1 MKVLGII
8 SEYNP
13 FHTGH
18 LYHIETSRRVS
29 GATHVIAVMSGSA
42 VQRGSF
48 AFVDK
53 WTRTQTALL
62 GGVDLVVE
70 LPYTYAAQSAEYFAG
85 GAVKILTATNTVD
98 FLSFGSEAD
107 DLPALQKIAEL
118 LATEPA
124 NFKTQ
129 LRRFMDEGAS
139 FPSAREDAVSATL
152 GEEFRSLIKEPNNI
166 LAVEYLKALLRTN
179 STIEPLTVK
188 RAGAGYNSVDNQ
200 SYEHVSA
207 TYLRK
212 LHAEGRD
219 LAKAAAYLPYDPG
232 VLTGQLA
239 KMIAHPDEAIFKAYI
254 NKVLTTPLEELRR
267 FPYME
272 AGLEFRLQKSA
283 AQCSN
288 LGEVVDYL
296 SGKRLPRSRIRRLI
310 LNLLL
315 GFHDKD
321 LRDFS
326 APDFEP
332 YLRVLG
338 FNEKGQELLK
348 EIKNQSEMPIL
359 TNTNTNITR
368 LDPRQRRCFDFDCLA
383 TDLFSLYQEKELHCG
398 QDFTKNPII
407 YDNIRGGIDGPN

>member
-1 MKVLGII
+1 MKVLAII

-18 LYHIETSRRVS
+18 LYHIMSSRKLS
-29 GATHVIAVMSGSA
+29 GATHVVAVMSGSA

-48 AFVDK
+48 SFVDK
-53 WTRTQTALL
+53 WTRAQTALL
-62 GGVDLVVE
+62 SGVDLVVE
-70 LPYTYAAQSAEYFAG
+70 LPYAYAAQSAEYFAG
-85 GAVKILTATNTVD
+85 GAVKVLNATNSVD
-98 FLSFGSEAD
+98 VLSFGSEGGE
-107 DLPALQKIAEL
+107 LPALRQIAEL
-118 LATEPA
+118 LAKEPPA
-124 NFKTQ
+124 FQ
-129 LRRFMDEGAS
+129 AVLRQRVDEGTS
-139 FPSAREDAVSATL
+139 FPIAREEAVGAIL
-152 GEEFRSLIKEPNNI
+152 GPEYQALIKKPNNI

-179 STIEPLTVK
+179 ASITPLTVK

-200 SYEHVSA
+200 GCEHVSA

-212 LHAEGRD
+212 LHAESGD
-219 LAKAAAYLPYDPG
+219 LAKAATYLPYDPRI
-232 VLTGQLA
+232 LTGQLA
-239 KMIAHPDEAIFKAYI
+239 KMIDHPDEAIFKAYI

-267 FPYME
+267 FSYME

-283 AQCSN
+283 AQCTN

-315 GFHDKD
+315 GFYDED
-321 LRDFS
+321 LRDFN

-348 EIKNQSEMPIL
+348 EIKNQSEMPVI

-368 LDPRQRRCFDFDCLA
+368 LSPMQRHCIDYDCLA
-383 TDLFSLYQEKELHCG
+383 TDLFSLYQDKEFHYG
-398 QDFTKNPII
+398 QDFTKNPVII
-407 YDNIRGGIDGPN
+407 DKT